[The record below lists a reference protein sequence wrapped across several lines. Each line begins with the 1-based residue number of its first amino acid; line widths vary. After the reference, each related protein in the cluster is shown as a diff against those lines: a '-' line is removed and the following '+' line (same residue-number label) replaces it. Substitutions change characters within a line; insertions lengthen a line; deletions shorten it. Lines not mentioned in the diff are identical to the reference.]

1 MRALPGRDFIGRL
14 SSLLVPGGLVVHV
27 SPFSWLP
34 QYTKQE
40 LWLGGRVKADGS
52 PDPSLPGLMRAMQ
65 AQGFELLHT
74 EDCPFLIRE
83 HARKF
88 QGLPGQPGL
97 CAAWGM

>member
-1 MRALPGRDFIGRL
+1 MRDRLFIARL
-14 SSLLVPGGLVVHV
+14 ASLLVPGGLVVHV

-34 QYTKQE
+34 QYTKRE

-52 PDPSLPGLMRAMQ
+52 PDASFPGLQRAMQ

-88 QGLPGQPGL
+88 QLGFSCVTVWKKL
-97 CAAWGM
+97 